1 MPPPPAPASASARV
15 LAVLLPVLLVTGAL
29 RSLAAQV
36 GPLEREER
44 DPAETI
50 ASDRPGIGD
59 GSWVLAP
66 GVFQIEAG
74 AARSEAGPSTLYRL
88 GELLLRYGVGGV
100 ELRAGLNSFTFLR
113 NGVDDEGLEDLA
125 LGLKTRLGT
134 SSDGVMRV
142 SALVESTL
150 PTGSDAFTADE
161 ALLSVGLLADWT
173 FEGGAGLSVNGG
185 YTSPFE
191 TLADETWSVSV
202 TPSYSFASVEGL
214 GIYGG
219 WAGTF
224 PPGESVHVLEAGL
237 TWLSGPDTQLDLNGG
252 WDPESGDFFAGV
264 GIARRWR

>member
-1 MPPPPAPASASARV
+1 
-15 LAVLLPVLLVTGAL
+15 
-29 RSLAAQV
+29 
-36 GPLEREER
+36 
-44 DPAETI
+44 
-50 ASDRPGIGD
+50 
-59 GSWVLAP
+59 
-66 GVFQIEAG
+66 EAG
-74 AARSEAGPSTLYRL
+74 AARSEAGASKLYRM

-100 ELRAGLNSFTFLR
+100 ELRGGLNSFTFLR
-113 NGVDDEGLEDLA
+113 NGVDDEGLEDFS
-125 LGLKTRLGT
+125 LGLKTRLGR

-142 SALVESTL
+142 SALVESSL

-161 ALLSVGLLADWT
+161 ALLTLALLADWT

-224 PPGESVHVLEAGL
+224 PPGESVHVLEGGL
-237 TWLSGPDTQLDLNGG
+237 AYLTGADTQLDLNGG
-252 WDPESGDFFAGV
+252 WDPESGDFFVGV